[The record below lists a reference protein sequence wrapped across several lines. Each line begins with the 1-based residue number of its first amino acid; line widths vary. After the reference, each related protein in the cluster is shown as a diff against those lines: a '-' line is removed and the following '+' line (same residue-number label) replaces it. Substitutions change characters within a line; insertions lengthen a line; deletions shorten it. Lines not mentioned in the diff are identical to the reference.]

1 MSSWDAGE
9 SPLDPPGLSRFVV
22 ATSSDELRR
31 ISQMDQAT
39 RGAGRSRAGCWTCRD
54 KKVKCD
60 EQRPQCQRCTRLSR
74 VCDYS
79 SRPRKRRGKEREK
92 KKSHGL
98 AEDSHSPALETDGG
112 LKSPPGSENPMH
124 LKDALEQA
132 DSVENSL
139 DIQQRL
145 QRLGDYTSIRA
156 AQRPIDVLQFSIL
169 RYLQPPTLVAPCSLE
184 LSYEDHSAI
193 HHFRTT
199 FSTYYHTKNPQYSV
213 LSIIFR
219 LAQNSPMLMHMVL
232 SLAGRE
238 EMFYKSGGEE
248 AGKEVE
254 ASLDHYN
261 QAVNMMTKAVEGN
274 ADEMDMAVVL
284 AALWLMILY
293 EQKFGD
299 SDGRGLAQHLKGTAS
314 ILRQKCRS
322 LANMPTRSQA
332 LVTTRNS
339 DDSVTE
345 AVPSDE
351 ENKVSTFFIARMI
364 VWISALDAGAAS
376 YGIGGHVNSSVVELS
391 KSYADLER
399 ELPLDWSS
407 AIHQYSRPLFR
418 SMWGK
423 EYPSSEILDDLQNQ
437 EVYHLL
443 GECCQL
449 RYMVARLAAL
459 YPKDGTLA
467 RDRTLSV
474 SRALDQVGQCFAEL
488 IDTSKYLKCQDRP
501 GERLVSNILTIVPH
515 YHAVVLDFFRLTRPG
530 QPLNH
535 KQDAALKG
543 ITTLAFQAY
552 QNEGDRAMFRIAW
565 PLFIAGIE
573 TDDLVHREWILTRF
587 RSLGRYGKNYRRAFK
602 LLHAVIAQSEELGR
616 SVDVLQLIEEG
627 SYERF
632 AI

>member
-9 SPLDPPGLSRFVV
+9 FSLDSPGFPRFVV

-31 ISQMDQAT
+31 ISQIDQAN
-39 RGAGRSRAGCWTCRD
+39 RGAPRSRAGCWTCRD

-79 SRPRKRRGKEREK
+79 PRPRKRKGKGREK
-92 KKSHGL
+92 KKSKRL
-98 AEDSHSPALETDGG
+98 AEDGHSPALEDNGG
-112 LKSPPGSENPMH
+112 LESPPGSENPLH
-124 LKDALEQA
+124 LNDALEKA
-132 DSVENSL
+132 DSVDSL
-139 DIQQRL
+139 NIQQRL
-145 QRLGDYTSIRA
+145 HRPGDYASNRA

-199 FSTYYHTKNPQYSV
+199 FSTYYHTKNPKYSV
-213 LSIIFR
+213 LSIVFR

-238 EMFYKSGGEE
+238 EGFYKSGGEE
-248 AGKEVE
+248 TGREVE

-261 QAVNMMTKAVEGN
+261 QAVNMMAKAVEGN
-274 ADEMDMAVVL
+274 AEEMDMAVVL

-322 LANMPTRSQA
+322 LANMPAPSQA

-339 DDSVTE
+339 DNPVTE
-345 AVPSDE
+345 AVTSDE

-399 ELPLDWSS
+399 KLPLDWSS

-459 YPKDGTLA
+459 YPNDDALA

-474 SRALDQVGQCFAEL
+474 SRALDLVGQCFAEL

-501 GERLVSNILTIVPH
+501 GERLVSNILTIVPQ

-530 QPLNH
+530 QPLNP

-552 QNEGDRAMFRIAW
+552 KNEGDRAMFRIAW

-573 TDDLVHREWILTRF
+573 TDDLVHREWILNRF
-587 RSLGRYGKNYRRAFK
+587 RNLGRYGKNYRRALE
-602 LLHAVIAQSEELGR
+602 LLQAVIERSEEFRR